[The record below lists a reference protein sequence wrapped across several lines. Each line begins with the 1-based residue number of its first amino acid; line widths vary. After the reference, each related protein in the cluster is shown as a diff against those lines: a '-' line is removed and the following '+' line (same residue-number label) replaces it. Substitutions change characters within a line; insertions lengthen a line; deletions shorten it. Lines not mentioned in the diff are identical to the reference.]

1 MPAPVAHG
9 YDALVG
15 PLEGVVFGAHRR
27 DLGEGVE
34 GVVLDLGGG
43 TGRQVEHLL
52 GADHVILIDPDE
64 RMLARAARRMGE
76 EHSAVAAQAE
86 ALPLADD
93 SCDHVIASL
102 VLCTVRDV
110 GVTLAEVSRVLRP
123 GGQLRFFEHVA
134 AAGVAGRLQRAVD
147 PLWRRVAGGCDL
159 HRKTEQHLREAPGL
173 RLARL
178 ERLAVGI
185 PPVYPCIRGVA
196 VAD

>member
-1 MPAPVAHG
+1 MPAPVAQG

-15 PLEGVVFGAHRR
+15 PLEGVVFGGHRR
-27 DLGEGVE
+27 DLGEGVD

-43 TGRQVEHLL
+43 TGRQLERLQ

-64 RMLARAARRMGE
+64 RMLTRAARRAGE
-76 EHSAVAAQAE
+76 GHAVVAAQAE
-86 ALPLADD
+86 ALPLGDD
-93 SCDHVIASL
+93 SCDHVVASL

-110 GVTLAEVSRVLRP
+110 GVTLAEVRRVLRP

-134 AAGVAGRLQRAVD
+134 AAGAVGRLQRAVD
-147 PLWRRVAGGCDL
+147 PLWRRVAGGCHL
-159 HRKTEQHLREAPGL
+159 HRETEQHLRGAPGL
-173 RLARL
+173 QLVRL